1 LLCSQNDDADRRFR
15 GFLIFGPFAFDEDY
29 AARYGRVIRRRPRS
43 SKLRSTERLGLGA
56 WAAHRRFGEL
66 GPFATAKRRT
76 ALFGTSTGAA
86 AFCDGLVR
94 MHTIRGWIVRRGD
107 SAMDSIIYLVGLIV
121 VVMFILSVLGLH

>member
-1 LLCSQNDDADRRFR
+1 LLCSQNDDAEQRFR
-15 GFLIFGPFAFDEDY
+15 SFIIFGLFAFDEDY

-43 SKLRSTERLGLGA
+43 SKLRSPRAARPERGA
-56 WAAHRRFGEL
+56 GGFGEL